1 MTSDVS
7 IQAYRSITDLDERQ
21 ARVMACIARYPGV
34 SRNDIARIQRMEP
47 KNVSSRIGEL
57 KNQGKIRVCGTKID
71 RITGYK
77 VMQYEAVQ

>member
-1 MTSDVS
+1 MTSKIS
-7 IQAYRSITDLDERQ
+7 IQAYHAIPDLDERQ

-34 SRNDIARIQRMEP
+34 SRNDIARIQKMDP

-57 KNQGKIRVCGTKID
+57 KNQGRVRVCGTKID

-77 VMQYEAVQ
+77 VMQYEVTE